1 MKIKEANKKDKK
13 GFTMVEIL
21 VVVVILSVLSVVVI
35 GIIIHYID
43 KGKYEYDN
51 ALENQFLLAGKEY
64 YSNYSNK
71 IPKKVFEQIVKPRK
85 TP

>member
-43 KGKYEYDN
+43 KKT
-51 ALENQFLLAGKEY
+51 FLQE
-64 YSNYSNK
+64 
-71 IPKKVFEQIVKPRK
+71 IF
-85 TP
+85 